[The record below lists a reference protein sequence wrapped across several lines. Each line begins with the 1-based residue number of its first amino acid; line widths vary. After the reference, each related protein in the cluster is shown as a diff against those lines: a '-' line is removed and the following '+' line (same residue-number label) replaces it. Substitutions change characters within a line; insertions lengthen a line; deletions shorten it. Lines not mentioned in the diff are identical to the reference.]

1 MFTEKSLQLLLDSLP
16 TMMKSALVTIEI
28 ALVAILFGF
37 CLGMLFGILN
47 CRKLRL
53 KAVSVGIDAFV
64 WMIRGTPLFV
74 QLLIIYYALP
84 ELIGFSL
91 SPFTAG
97 VIALG
102 INSTAYISEIV
113 RGGID
118 AIPTAQWEAA
128 HVLGYSKRQTLQA
141 VIIPQMLKHVLP
153 SLTNEL
159 TTLIKETSILM
170 VIGVAELTKASKDI
184 VARELDPMTIY
195 LAAAALYLLMTSGV
209 AFATQKLQKR
219 LHHD

>member
-1 MFTEKSLQLLLDSLP
+1 MLEEYSLLINSFPFLLQG
-16 TMMKSALVTIEI
+16 ALATIEI
-28 ALVAILFGF
+28 ALVSIVIGLCG
-37 CLGMLFGILN
+37 GIVIGVLN
-47 CRKLRL
+47 CNKMRNPFLTVAL
-53 KAVSVGIDAFV
+53 NCFV

-74 QLLIIYYALP
+74 QVLIVYYAIP
-84 ELIGFSL
+84 EVIGVSL

-118 AIPTAQWEAA
+118 AIAEGQWEAA
-128 HVLGYSKRQTLQA
+128 YVIGLKPWQTLQG
-141 VIIPQMLKHVLP
+141 IILPQMLRINLP

-159 TTLIKETSILM
+159 TALIKETSILM
-170 VIGVAELTKASKDI
+170 VIGVAELTKVSRDI

-195 LAAAALYLLMTSGV
+195 LAAAVLYLVMTSS
-209 AFATQKLQKR
+209 ASLLAQYSQKR
-219 LHHD
+219 WHV